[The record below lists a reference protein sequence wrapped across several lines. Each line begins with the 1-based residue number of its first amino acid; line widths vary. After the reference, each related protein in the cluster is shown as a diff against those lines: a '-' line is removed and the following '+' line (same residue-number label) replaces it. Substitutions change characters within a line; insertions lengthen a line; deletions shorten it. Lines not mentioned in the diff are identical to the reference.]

1 MQIFF
6 TILTSN
12 ILPIFIIISLG
23 FLLSKKFKLNVST
36 LSKLNFY
43 IFVPGFVFFNIY
55 TTKIPMEMIKVLL
68 FAICIVAINGIVA
81 NIIGKIKGY
90 NKPMRNALKNALM
103 FYNSGNIGLPLITLV
118 FSTGPFLINGKTP
131 YLNIAVTAQIM
142 ILVFQN
148 ISTNSIGFYIAGSAQ
163 NSWKKSLKKVFSM
176 PTIYTVPLA
185 FICKTI
191 DYDLTKSIIWPV
203 VDYIRSG
210 MVSIAL
216 ISLGSQLSYTK
227 FDFSNKD
234 SYIAAAIRLIGGPV
248 LALGLIFIFGF
259 NGVVAQALMISTA
272 VPTALNTALIAVE
285 CNNCEDFASQTVM
298 LSTLFSAATLT
309 FVIYTA
315 RIIFPVV

>member
-23 FLLSKKFKLNVST
+23 FFTSKKFKLNVST

-55 TTKIPMEMIKVLL
+55 TTEIPLEMLRVLL
-68 FAICIVAINGIVA
+68 FAICIAAVNGLLAEVMGRIR
-81 NIIGKIKGY
+81 GY
-90 NKPMRNALKNALM
+90 DRPMRNALKNALM

-118 FSTGPFLINGKTP
+118 FSTGPFLINGQTP
-131 YLNIAVTAQIM
+131 YLNVAVTAQIM

-148 ISTNSIGFYIAGSAQ
+148 ISTNSLGFYIAGIAQ
-163 NSWKKSLKKVFSM
+163 NDWRKSLKKVLSM
-176 PTIYTVPLA
+176 PTIYTIPMA

-191 DYDLTKSIIWPV
+191 DYDLTQSFIWPV
-203 VDYIRSG
+203 FEYIKGG
-210 MVSIAL
+210 MVAIAL
-216 ISLGSQLSYTK
+216 ISLGAQLSYTK
-227 FDFSNKD
+227 FDFKNKD
-234 SYIAAAIRLIGGPV
+234 SYMAAAIRLIGGPV
-248 LALGLIFIFGF
+248 LALGLTYIFGF
-259 NGVVAQALMISTA
+259 KGIVAQTLMISTA

-285 CNNCEDFASQTVM
+285 CKNCEDFASQTVM

-309 FVIYTA
+309 IVIYAA
-315 RIIFPVV
+315 RIIFPI